1 MLSPGQML
9 QNRYRIVRTLGGGGM
24 GTVYLAEDI
33 RLAHKPCAVKELLPD
48 PRATLE
54 EQMQA
59 AEQFQREAAI
69 LAHLSHPNLPNVYD
83 YFEEANQFYL
93 VMDYI
98 EGETLA
104 DRLRRS
110 PQGLPPEEVVG
121 WGVQLCNVL
130 EYLHSQHPP
139 VIFRDMKPANVMVTP
154 QGEVKLIDFG
164 VARLFDPGKRTDTL
178 KMGTAGYAPPEQ
190 YAGQG
195 QTTPRSDI
203 YALGVT
209 LHELLTGDDPTAHPF
224 TFAPPHQLNRAI
236 STALSAVV
244 MRAVQL
250 DPAARY
256 PSARAFREAL
266 EKTTHRRLRLPPVQK
281 SGRTGTA
288 VMAPMVAV
296 PARRPTAPLRILTG
310 LTKGILRL
318 ILNVLLAILVTVM
331 VLGLVGTLLLSLIA
345 QYVIANADWRLS
357 EQTPGYLSITE
368 TELNEGMALAMEP
381 YMLGVVQ
388 QMTVDFMPP
397 DRALLSVAGD
407 NWTVIL
413 EGRLQARD
421 GAPMVIVERLNGVPL
436 YIVGGLISGGIN
448 RGFQQAWQDAPVKM
462 VEMNVFDQSIVVTF
476 K

>member
-9 QNRYRIVRTLGGGGM
+9 QNRYRIVRNLGGGGM

-33 RLAHKPCAVKELLPD
+33 RLANKLCAVKELLPD

-110 PQGLPPEEVVG
+110 PQGLPPEEVAG

-195 QTTPRSDI
+195 QTTPRSDL

-224 TFAPPHQLNRAI
+224 TFTPPHQLNRAI
-236 STALSAVV
+236 SPALSAVV

-266 EKTTHRRLRLPPVQK
+266 EKTTHRRLRLPTVQQ

-318 ILNVLLAILVTVM
+318 ILNVLLAILVTVI

-345 QYVIANADWRLS
+345 QYVIANADWGLS
-357 EQTPGYLSITE
+357 EQTPGHSSITE

-413 EGRLQARD
+413 QGRLQARN